1 MSSRTW
7 TWTFATALTLST
19 IATAAGAALPSAAE
33 RYKVDPVHSVVLFRI
48 KHFNVSYFHG
58 RFNETTGTFTYDRT
72 DPANCAFDVTV
83 HVDSLDTHSADRDR
97 HIKGAQLLNVAE
109 FGAIRFKSA
118 KVAKAGA
125 DKYRVTGELSFHGT
139 TKTITTTL
147 ERVGS
152 GDDPWGGYR
161 TGFETVF
168 TIKRSDFGMGAMQ
181 GMLGDEVRLTVS
193 LEGVRQ

>member
-1 MSSRTW
+1 M
-7 TWTFATALTLST
+7 FATALTLST
-19 IATAAGAALPSAAE
+19 VATATGAALPSAAE
-33 RYKVDPVHSVVLFRI
+33 NYKVDPVHSAVLFRI
-48 KHFNVSYFHG
+48 KHLNVSYFHG

-97 HIKGAQLLNVAE
+97 HVKSAQLLNAAE
-109 FGAIRFKSA
+109 FGVIRFKST